1 MSFELSIEKR
11 NCNIATDTLQS
22 NLVPSGMLF
31 LMTPTNVG
39 YPEDKMYVGQ
49 RERLLR
55 ASVRAN
61 KK

>member
-1 MSFELSIEKR
+1 MF
-11 NCNIATDTLQS
+11 
-22 NLVPSGMLF
+22 F